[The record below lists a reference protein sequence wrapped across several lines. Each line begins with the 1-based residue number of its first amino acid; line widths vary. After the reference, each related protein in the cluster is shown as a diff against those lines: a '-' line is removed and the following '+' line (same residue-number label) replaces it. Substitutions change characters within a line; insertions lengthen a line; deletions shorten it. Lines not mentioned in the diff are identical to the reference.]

1 MSRQMALSS
10 VVVSDLTFIP
20 TYIPSINPTRPGFSL
35 SLPPFYIPCRR
46 AQLLLLRSLF
56 GLTFFFGSKLLLVRS
71 RASPIRPSV
80 RRSNLNTSQ
89 SNQHGGFL
97 PGGGR
102 GLQVPSNRARAC
114 PSGITSGTDEG
125 RSPRNTREVTVAAD
139 HCEQSTE
146 APSPCPPWKKALRQ
160 TYTEE
165 HTETRVVQQ
174 TNA

>member
-46 AQLLLLRSLF
+46 AHLLLLRSLF
-56 GLTFFFGSKLLLVRS
+56 GLTFFFWFKIATCALS
-71 RASPIRPSV
+71 RLAHPSV

-89 SNQHGGFL
+89 SNQHGGIL

-125 RSPRNTREVTVAAD
+125 RSPRNTR
-139 HCEQSTE
+139 
-146 APSPCPPWKKALRQ
+146 
-160 TYTEE
+160 
-165 HTETRVVQQ
+165 
-174 TNA
+174 